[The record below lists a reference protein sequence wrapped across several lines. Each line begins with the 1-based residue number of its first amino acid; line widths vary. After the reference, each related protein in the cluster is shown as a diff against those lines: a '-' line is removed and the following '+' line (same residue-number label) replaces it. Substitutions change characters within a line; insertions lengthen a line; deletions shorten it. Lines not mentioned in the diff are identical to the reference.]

1 MDDMDME
8 NKVVELSLIVYDI
21 LQKDNV
27 YYNLLQQTSVF
38 GTASHLINDYKR
50 LNNYN
55 QQLNLKDYKPF
66 IIAAAQDERAFV
78 SLFDKDSQFLFYLL
92 IAVKRNNRVAFVD
105 FELGRID
112 YKTNQRFNYFN
123 FTDNVPFSPGSNLSW
138 ESEEQEE
145 ERTKKELENL
155 KKVLEV
161 DCSLFLSGI
170 KQIKPKKIRNQ
181 FLNVVYNDLTQ
192 FIVTKI

>member
-1 MDDMDME
+1 MDDME

-21 LQKDNV
+21 LQKNNV

-38 GTASHLINDYKR
+38 GTASHLINV
-50 LNNYN
+50 YN
-55 QQLNLKDYKPF
+55 QQRNLKDYKPF

-123 FTDNVPFSPGSNLSW
+123 FVDNVPFSPGSNLSW

>member
-1 MDDMDME
+1 MDDME

-21 LQKDNV
+21 LQKNNV

-38 GTASHLINDYKR
+38 GTAYRLIKDSNQR
-50 LNNYN
+50 LK
-55 QQLNLKDYKPF
+55 LKDKDYKPF

-123 FTDNVPFSPGSNLSW
+123 FVDNVPFSPGSNLSW

>member
-1 MDDMDME
+1 MDDME

-38 GTASHLINDYKR
+38 GTAYRLIKDSNQR
-50 LNNYN
+50 LK
-55 QQLNLKDYKPF
+55 LKDKDYKPF

-112 YKTNQRFNYFN
+112 YKIKINQRFNYFN

>member
-1 MDDMDME
+1 MDDME

-38 GTASHLINDYKR
+38 GTAYRLIKDSNQR
-50 LNNYN
+50 LK
-55 QQLNLKDYKPF
+55 LKDKDYKPF

-170 KQIKPKKIRNQ
+170 KQINPKKIRNQ